1 VTGFCKGVRW
11 KFLTRTTFAG
21 ADIIGGL
28 STPTMNE
35 SEKEQR
41 EQSRRIMVII
51 ESQHI
56 QLQAQ
61 HDALL
66 LLLQNRH
73 AKDASERSGENA
85 KSKNYAHV
93 P

>member
-1 VTGFCKGVRW
+1 
-11 KFLTRTTFAG
+11 
-21 ADIIGGL
+21 
-28 STPTMNE
+28 MNE

-41 EQSRRIMVII
+41 EQSRRLMVNV

-66 LLLQNRH
+66 LRLQKRD

-85 KSKNYAHV
+85 KSKTMLTYLMCFGGMQITI
-93 P
+93 

>member
-1 VTGFCKGVRW
+1 
-11 KFLTRTTFAG
+11 
-21 ADIIGGL
+21 
-28 STPTMNE
+28 MNE
-35 SEKEQR
+35 SDN
-41 EQSRRIMVII
+41 EQSEHSRRLMEII

-66 LLLQNRH
+66 LLLQKRE

-85 KSKNYAHV
+85 LVNWISH
-93 P
+93 